1 VTRLTLFP
9 FAVTKEIRALLPT
22 WLVCMLAVVA
32 VGALG
37 DPRLYVLGLLVY
49 GSGSV
54 ALGALSIGHEY
65 THRTL
70 ALLLTQPATRQRIL
84 LIKVA
89 VLVPMLLMI
98 AALAWGAVLN
108 PLQHFVDGRR
118 AWPGDWSTA
127 TVIVVPVLCALFLA
141 PLLTML
147 CRTPLAGMV
156 FAVVVPGLIGLAGEL
171 LAIARYGLD
180 PSNAPVAD
188 SFRLAA
194 FWWGMAGVCA
204 VAAASN
210 WLLFRRLEA
219 IDGRDP
225 ELELPRSWT
234 DRPAISA
241 ATAPARR
248 HPVWLLMK
256 KELRLQQMAFV
267 VGGLY
272 LLGWATFSSLR
283 HFIPGLGPPLGA
295 IAILYG
301 GLLAV
306 LIGSLASAEE
316 RHVGTLEWQLLLP
329 MATWRQWVVKA
340 AMALALA
347 VTLGIGWPDLLAY
360 LHPSAD
366 DFHGNAWSAGAV
378 IALTAG
384 SLYVSSLC
392 TSGVKALLLSLP
404 GSALVVGLLVFLTS
418 VSQAQA
424 VVPDHHA
431 AEQLTIWLSLGLA
444 LGFLAMLLWFAM
456 RNHRSAEHG
465 ISRVWRQAIWMAG
478 YLLMGVSVVS
488 SVLAFY

>member
-1 VTRLTLFP
+1 MTRVMLLP
-9 FAVTKEIRALLPT
+9 FALTKEIRALLPT
-22 WLVCMLAVVA
+22 WLACMMVLVT
-32 VGALG
+32 VGMLG
-37 DPRLYVLGLLVY
+37 DPRLYALGLLVC
-49 GSGSV
+49 GLGSV

-70 ALLLTQPATRQRIL
+70 ALLLTQPARRQRL
-84 LIKVA
+84 LLTKVA
-89 VLVPMLLMI
+89 VLTPMLLMI

-108 PLQHFVDGRR
+108 PLQDFARGRR
-118 AWPGDWSTA
+118 VWPSDWSAA
-127 TVIVVPVLCALFLA
+127 TVIVLPVLCALFLA

-147 CRTPLAGMV
+147 CRSPLAGMV
-156 FAVVVPGLIGLAGEL
+156 FTVVVPGLIGLVGEL

-180 PSNAPVAD
+180 PSNAPVAE
-188 SFRLAA
+188 SFRLAV
-194 FWWGMAGVCA
+194 FWWGTAGVCA
-204 VAAASN
+204 LAAVSN
-210 WLLFRRLEA
+210 WLLFQRLEA
-219 IDGRDP
+219 IEGRDA

-234 DRPAISA
+234 DRSATSA
-241 ATAPARR
+241 AAAPARR

-272 LLGWATFSSLR
+272 LLGWVTLSLLR
-283 HFIPGLGPPLGA
+283 HLIPGLGPPLGA

-301 GLLAV
+301 GLLAL

-316 RHVGTLEWQLLLP
+316 RHVGTIEWQLLLP

-340 AMALALA
+340 GMALALA

-366 DFHGNAWSAGAV
+366 DFHVNAWSAGLV
-378 IALTAG
+378 IALTVG

-404 GSALVVGLLVFLTS
+404 GSALVVGLLVPLW

-424 VVPDHHA
+424 VVPSRHA
-431 AEQLTIWLSLGLA
+431 AEQLKTWLSLGLA

-456 RNHRSAEHG
+456 SNHRSGERGA
-465 ISRVWRQAIWMAG
+465 SRVWRQAIWMAG
-478 YLLMGVSVVS
+478 YLLIGVSVVS

>member
-1 VTRLTLFP
+1 MTRVMPFP

-22 WLVCMLAVVA
+22 WLACMLAVVA

-37 DPRLYVLGLLVY
+37 DPRLYGLGLLVC
-49 GSGSV
+49 GLGSV

-70 ALLLTQPATRQRIL
+70 ALLLTQPARRQRL
-84 LIKVA
+84 LLTKVA
-89 VLVPMLLMI
+89 VLTPMLLMI

-108 PLQHFVDGRR
+108 PLQDFARGRR
-118 AWPGDWSTA
+118 VWPSDWSAA
-127 TVIVVPVLCALFLA
+127 TVIVLPVLCALFLA

-147 CRTPLAGMV
+147 CRSPLAGMV
-156 FAVVVPGLIGLAGEL
+156 FTVVVPGLIGLVGEL

-180 PSNAPVAD
+180 PSNAPVAE
-188 SFRLAA
+188 SFRLAV
-194 FWWGMAGVCA
+194 FWWGTAGVCA
-204 VAAASN
+204 LAAVSN
-210 WLLFRRLEA
+210 WLLFQRLEA
-219 IDGRDP
+219 IEGRDA

-234 DRPAISA
+234 DRSATSA
-241 ATAPARR
+241 AAAPARR

-283 HFIPGLGPPLGA
+283 HFLPGLGPPLGA

-301 GLLAV
+301 GLLAL

-340 AMALALA
+340 GMALALA
-347 VTLGIGWPDLLAY
+347 ATLGIGWPDLLAY

-366 DFHGNAWSAGAV
+366 DFRVNGWSAGAI

-404 GSALVVGLLVFLTS
+404 GSALVVGLLVFLTW
-418 VSQAQA
+418 VSQAQV
-424 VVPDHHA
+424 VVPARHA

-444 LGFLAMLLWFAM
+444 LGFLTMLLWFAM
-456 RNHRSAEHG
+456 SNHRSG
-465 ISRVWRQAIWMAG
+465 DRGSSRVWPQAIWMAG
-478 YLLMGVSVVS
+478 YLLMSVSVVS
-488 SVLAFY
+488 SFLAFY